1 MVDSL
6 LITELNAGSRKAF
19 SSLYDKYAGMVYG
32 FACSVLKNETLAED
46 ITQLCFM
53 QLWEHKESISAGKN
67 LPAWLYVSAR
77 NAIYKELRRQ
87 VTATKYIDFA
97 ALHSENSQRASEGDA
112 DFNLIHNEMNRV
124 IDSLPETRRKV
135 FIMKTFQ
142 EMSVKEIAEA
152 LGISPKTVET
162 HLRRAYTAL
171 REDIAKIIL
180 SAVLGVFLF

>member
-1 MVDSL
+1 MVDSQ
-6 LITELNAGSRKAF
+6 LITGLNAGSRKAF

-97 ALHSENSQRASEGDA
+97 AVHSENSQKESEGTA

-124 IDSLPETRRKV
+124 IDSLPEIRRKV
-135 FIMKTFQ
+135 FVMKMFQ
-142 EMSVKEIAEA
+142 EMSVREIAET
-152 LGISPKTVET
+152 LGISTKTVET
-162 HLRRAYTAL
+162 HLHRAYSAL

-180 SAVLGVFLF
+180 AAVLGIFIS